1 MATGVELNTFN
12 IFMTLAF
19 INTIR
24 SSVAWNIA
32 EGANYIGDFAS
43 ALQRIQGFL
52 ELQELKPKRD
62 DFVFLPSP
70 QNQEKT
76 DPNLNI
82 VEVKTDNEKT
92 DDSDN
97 VFLDEDD
104 NTKNIHVSLENV
116 TCFWNG
122 ECYPSIRDVSL
133 DLKQND
139 LVLVT
144 GPVGCGKTSL
154 LSTILGELPVKEG
167 RMVVTGRTIYVPQ
180 KPWVFSGTVRDNIIF
195 GQKFKRSKYQAII
208 KACDLEK
215 DISSFPNRDLTLI
228 GERGVLLSG
237 GQRTRIGL
245 ARAMYVE
252 ADVYLLDD
260 PLSAVDA
267 KVGRHIFLECIC
279 GILSNKT
286 RVLVTHQLQYLKGAD
301 HVVLMKNGS
310 IFYEGT
316 YEGLNADTN
325 SELQCLFAKYDDS
338 PPLTRAMDT
347 RRLSAT
353 LSFKEDEKKGLE
365 LAEEDRYTGSV
376 SWRLYWDY
384 LVYGL
389 WPMLVSLLILFFV
402 VSQGKN
408 GSTHKNCFF
417 MK

>member
-1 MATGVELNTFN
+1 
-12 IFMTLAF
+12 
-19 INTIR
+19 
-24 SSVAWNIA
+24 
-32 EGANYIGDFAS
+32 
-43 ALQRIQGFL
+43 LQRIQGFL
-52 ELQELKPKRD
+52 ELQELKVTKD
-62 DFVFLPSP
+62 DFYPAPSTVKTHKEVDT
-70 QNQEKT
+70 NLNVVEDKT
-76 DPNLNI
+76 DG
-82 VEVKTDNEKT
+82 EKT

-97 VFLDEDD
+97 VFIEDSD
-104 NTKNIHVSLENV
+104 TNGKSIHVSLENV
-116 TCFWNG
+116 TCHWNG
-122 ECYPSIRDVSL
+122 ESSPAIRDVSL

-167 RMVVTGRTIYVPQ
+167 RMLVTGRTIFVPQ
-180 KPWVFSGTVRDNIIF
+180 KPWVFSGTVRDNILF

-215 DISSFPNRDLTLI
+215 DIIYFPNRDLTLI

-245 ARAMYVE
+245 ARALYVE

-267 KVGRHIFLECIC
+267 KVGRHIFMECIC

-301 HVVLMKNGS
+301 HVVVMKRGS

-316 YEGLNADTN
+316 YEALNADSN
-325 SELQCLFAKYDDS
+325 SELQCLFASKYDDS

-353 LSFKEDEKKGLE
+353 VSFKENEQRGLE

-389 WPMLVSLLILFFV
+389 WPMLVVLLIILFIV
-402 VSQGKN
+402 TQCK
-408 GSTHKNCFF
+408 
-417 MK
+417 